1 MVSVHKGLS
10 EDHMRR
16 AIEWWCYFNSENPSN
31 PKQFI
36 TSECFKPKTKN
47 DNPIGPAH
55 LDTEFDLYKADYHP
69 DISIRKGT
77 MR

>member
-1 MVSVHKGLS
+1 MIYKPFSTIKS
-10 EDHMRR
+10 EYPNIID
-16 AIEWWCYFNSENPSN
+16 
-31 PKQFI
+31 
-36 TSECFKPKTKN
+36 

>member
-1 MVSVHKGLS
+1 MITTLQTTLVSIFPHLLRIWRRVIYKPFSTIKS
-10 EDHMRR
+10 EYPNIID
-16 AIEWWCYFNSENPSN
+16 
-31 PKQFI
+31 
-36 TSECFKPKTKN
+36 